1 MIDDVKRAKC
11 QDWYSKLK
19 RITRFDQGR
28 SEKIQVEAI
37 NHLSDKNPAEMVAD
51 HQAKISNSYKGI
63 KRMNIDIP
71 SFGPED
77 IPQLPEAKVKVYIC
91 MLKSRKSTPPGNMP
105 VKIKKKGVCTVPLYS
120 IDRYHQLK
128 FQTRIQRISCV

>member
-1 MIDDVKRAKC
+1 MIDDVNRAKS
-11 QDWYSKLK
+11 QNWYSKLK

-37 NHLSDKNPAEMVAD
+37 NHLRDQNPTEMVAD

-63 KRMNIDIP
+63 KRMKIDIP

-77 IPQLPEAKVKVYIC
+77 IPQLSEAKVQEYIC
-91 MLKSRKSTPPGNMP
+91 MLKSKKFTPPGNIP
-105 VKIKKKGVCTVPLYS
+105 VKIKKKE
-120 IDRYHQLK
+120 IAQ
-128 FQTRIQRISCV
+128 